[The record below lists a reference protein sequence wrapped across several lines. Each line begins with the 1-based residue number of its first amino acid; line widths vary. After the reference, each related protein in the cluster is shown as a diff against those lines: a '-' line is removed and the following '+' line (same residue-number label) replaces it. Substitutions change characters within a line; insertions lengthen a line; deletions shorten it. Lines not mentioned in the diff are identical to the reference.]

1 MHTAIVWTAQ
11 YLYVL
16 VVVLGLASLLSL
28 PSPRRWQSLVVFG
41 IAGAIGLALVFIGGQ
56 LYDNPRPF
64 VVEHIKPM
72 FPHPA
77 DNGFPSD
84 HTALTM
90 VMAATV
96 WLYRRWT
103 GMLLAVLSV
112 LVGTA
117 RVLAHVHHP
126 IDIAGAIVIA
136 WVAVAIAAWLMP
148 RIVPHIPLAFLH
160 DAPDER
166 GEPAAV
172 THPLTR

>member
-11 YLYVL
+11 YLFYL
-16 VVVLGLASLLSL
+16 VAVLGVAGLLTL
-28 PSPRRWQSLVVFG
+28 PSPMRWQSLVVLG
-41 IAGAIGLALVFIGGQ
+41 IAGVIGLIFIKLGGT

-90 VMAATV
+90 VIATTV
-96 WLYRRWT
+96 WLYRRRF
-103 GMLLAVLSV
+103 GLVLGVLSV

-126 IDIAGAIVIA
+126 LDIAGAIVMA
-136 WVAVAIAAWLMP
+136 WVAVAIAAWLVP
-148 RIVPHIPLAFLH
+148 LIVPHIPLAFLQNRQT
-160 DAPDER
+160 ER
-166 GEPAAV
+166 GDANTQA
-172 THPLTR
+172 TPLPR

>member
-11 YLYVL
+11 YLIYL
-16 VVVLGLASLLSL
+16 VAVLGVAALLSL
-28 PSPRRWQSLVVFG
+28 PSPLRWQSFVVLG
-41 IAGAIGLALVFIGGQ
+41 IAGVIGLVFIKLGGMA
-56 LYDNPRPF
+56 YHNPRPF

-84 HTALTM
+84 HTALGM
-90 VMAATV
+90 VIATSV

-103 GMLLAVLSV
+103 GLLLGVLTV

-126 IDIAGAIVIA
+126 VDIAGAIVMA
-136 WVAVAIAAWLMP
+136 WVAVAIAWWIAP
-148 RIVPHIPLAFLH
+148 RIIPYIPLAFLQNRPAKPG
-160 DAPDER
+160 DA
-166 GEPAAV
+166 EPRA
-172 THPLTR
+172 TSFLR